1 MAAKDESTFPL
12 HLDRYHL
19 PQPEWTFPNAKI
31 NLYAQDSEPDFPPVR
46 QAPAGSPN
54 ILLVL
59 LGAIITNSKD
69 ALGFF
74 FGPSQSSQEKTAY
87 LAGTKTPGGEA

>member
-1 MAAKDESTFPL
+1 MTDPRFVRALLAFATLAMLFGAL
-12 HLDRYHL
+12 LLIALGNVQHADR
-19 PQPEWTFPNAKI
+19 
-31 NLYAQDSEPDFPPVR
+31 D
-46 QAPAGSPN
+46 

-74 FGPSQSSQEKTAY
+74 FGTSQSSQEKTAY